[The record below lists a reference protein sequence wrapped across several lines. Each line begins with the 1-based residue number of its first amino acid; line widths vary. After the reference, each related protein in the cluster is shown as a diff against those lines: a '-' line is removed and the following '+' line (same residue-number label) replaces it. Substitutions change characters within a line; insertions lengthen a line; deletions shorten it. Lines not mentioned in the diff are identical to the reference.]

1 MRVRFGEFVLDGAA
15 RELSRGGRRV
25 ELSPKAFQLLEAL
38 LAERPRALSRAELN
52 DRLWPGTAVGYTSLA
67 GVVAELRRALDD
79 DRHEPR
85 FLRTVHRFGYAF
97 CGEASGEPPGTRAS
111 YGCALSWDGRE
122 IGLVEGENVIGRDE
136 ECALRIDSPRVSRRH
151 ACIRVRGGGASL
163 EDLGSKNGT
172 FLRGRRLTGTAVL
185 EDGDE
190 IGIGGA
196 RLTFRAAYGPGSTLT
211 G

>member
-1 MRVRFGEFVLDGAA
+1 VRVRFGEFAFDGAA
-15 RELSRGGRRV
+15 RELAREGHRL

-67 GVVAELRRALDD
+67 GVVAELRKAFDD

-85 FLRTVHRFGYAF
+85 FLRTVHAFGYAF
-97 CGEASGEPPGTRAS
+97 CGEASDEPSGTRAS
-111 YGCALSWDGRE
+111 FVCALAWEGRE
-122 IGLVEGENVIGRDE
+122 IGLAEGENVIGRDE
-136 ECALRIDSPRVSRRH
+136 GCALRIDSSRVSRHH
-151 ACIRVRGGGASL
+151 ARIVARGGTARL

-172 FLRGRRLTGTAVL
+172 FLRGRKLAGAADL

-190 IGIGGA
+190 IGVGGA
-196 RLTFRAAYGPGSTLT
+196 RFTFRASYGPGSTVT